1 LHNAEL
7 QNLYSS
13 PDMMKSRR
21 MRWADYVALME
32 EMRNAYKIFVE
43 NLKGGDHWKNCMW
56 MGG

>member
-1 LHNAEL
+1 
-7 QNLYSS
+7 
-13 PDMMKSRR
+13 MMKSRR